1 MTSLFADD
9 GNRVEREKVKRQER
23 EGLNPRRETPEKGVE
38 MGWTR
43 SPSGGVS
50 HQGKQGHF
58 ALVLLLCQLRE
69 ARTSSVSAGL
79 VVRCACRLVAVKE
92 LFWKVGM

>member
-9 GNRVEREKVKRQER
+9 GDRVEREKVKRQER

-50 HQGKQGHF
+50 HQGKQ
-58 ALVLLLCQLRE
+58 
-69 ARTSSVSAGL
+69 
-79 VVRCACRLVAVKE
+79 
-92 LFWKVGM
+92 